1 MKVSNTHVGIAI
13 KNFLQRQ
20 VLPDTRE
27 LYTKVNKKFN
37 TIVKIIKGG
46 SEFNLLQLGR
56 VEWVKRK
63 VLVL

>member
-1 MKVSNTHVGIAI
+1 MKESNIHLDNVT
-13 KNFLQRQ
+13 KNFLQRI

-37 TIVKIIKGG
+37 TIVNIIKGG

>member
-1 MKVSNTHVGIAI
+1 MKESNMCVGIAR
-13 KNFLQRQ
+13 KSFLQKQ